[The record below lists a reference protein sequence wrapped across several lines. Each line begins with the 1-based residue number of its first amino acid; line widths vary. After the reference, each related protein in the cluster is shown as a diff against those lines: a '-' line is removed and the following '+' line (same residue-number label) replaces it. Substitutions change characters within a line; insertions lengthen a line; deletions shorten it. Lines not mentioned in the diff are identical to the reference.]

1 MKLTRHG
8 TNSDDDDNDDNDAD
22 TVGGPVIFFPTDPSR
37 AARELRH
44 VTTNSISPGRRMWDL
59 NGIPYLYHTVNRRN
73 YRTAGAN
80 FTIHEDTSDATVH
93 GPSSAASAIANFLR
107 DFPQENV
114 SMPTLSLE
122 EGMFLY
128 CLF

>member
-1 MKLTRHG
+1 MKLTKHG
-8 TNSDDDDNDDNDAD
+8 TNSDNDDDDDDNDAE

-37 AARELRH
+37 AARELRD
-44 VTTNSISPGRRMWDL
+44 VTTNTITVGRRMWGL
-59 NGIPYLYHTVNRRN
+59 NGIPYSYHTVSRRN

-93 GPSSAASAIANFLR
+93 GPSSTAAAIANYLR

-122 EGMFLY
+122 EGMSL
-128 CLF
+128 